1 MTSRGAFPGLLG
13 RRNECLVL
21 DDLLA
26 GARSG
31 RSGVLVLRGE
41 AGIGKTE
48 LLNYVVER
56 ATGCRVVRA
65 AGVQSEMELSHAGLH
80 QLCAPLLSGIDDLP
94 EPQRDALCTA
104 FGLRGGAAPDRFLVG
119 LATLSLLAD
128 AGGNQPLVCLIDDA
142 QWLDRAS
149 AQSLE
154 FVARR
159 LLAESVV
166 LVFAVRSPSVRE
178 PTVGESITG
187 LPELPVTGLTESDS
201 RKLLDS
207 VVTGPLDHRVRSR
220 IIAET
225 RGNPLALLE
234 LPRGLAPVD
243 LADGFVRPDVRP
255 LSSQIEQ
262 GFLRRV
268 QSLRAETQRLLFT
281 AAAEPVGDVTL
292 LRRAAERL
300 GIAVD
305 TAVEHAEASGL
316 ITFGTWV
323 RFRHPLVRSAAYG
336 AAGLDGRRE
345 VHRALAEATDARLDP
360 DRRAWHLA
368 CATAGPDETVAA
380 ELERLA
386 GRAQARGGIAAA
398 AAFLDRAAELTP
410 DPARRGARAL
420 AAAQAKYQAGAFDA
434 ARGLADVAELGS
446 LDALGSAQAKLLRG
460 QIMSASKS
468 ASAGL
473 PLLLDAAKRLEPLD
487 AGLAR
492 ETYRDAIYAA
502 LTAGRLP
509 KGGVLEVAKAVLSAP
524 RPAEPRR
531 DDLLLEGIA
540 RLTTEG
546 YAVGTPMV
554 LDALAA
560 FRTEEVSGAEGLG
573 WLPLACRLAHST
585 WDFESWSV
593 LSAGLVDLARGT
605 GALTVLPSALL
616 LRLSNRVFAGNLA
629 DADSLVVEATAI
641 GEATGSRFFAHY
653 GALVVEP
660 WKGREPE
667 TRQAIEAITQDLLLR
682 GEGKVVTATQ
692 WAAAVLYNGLGRY
705 EEAYVAAKRGCE
717 NPQELGLYLQS
728 MVELVEAS
736 AHLGRPEDAAG
747 TVRTIHAMAQASG
760 TDWALGTSARTRA
773 LVSDGET
780 ADALYREAIERLGR
794 TEVRTELARVQLLY
808 GEWLRRENRRADARA
823 HLAVAHEM
831 LRQIGAEAFAERAR
845 RELQATGAKVRK
857 RAAATHEALT
867 PQEAQIARLAGE
879 GLTNSEIGAQLFIS
893 PHTVEWHLRK
903 VFSKLGISSRK
914 EIRTMRLEG
923 EATSA

>member
-1 MTSRGAFPGLLG
+1 MTSRGPFAGLLG
-13 RRNECLVL
+13 RRDECRVL

-48 LLNYVVER
+48 LLNYAFER

-65 AGVQSEMELSHAGLH
+65 AGVQSEMELSYAGLH
-80 QLCAPLLSGIDDLP
+80 QLCAPLLGGVDNLP
-94 EPQRDALCTA
+94 GPQRDALSTA
-104 FGLRGGAAPDRFLVG
+104 FGLRGGDAPDRFLVG
-119 LATLSLLAD
+119 LATLSLLAE
-128 AGGNQPLVCLIDDA
+128 AGGDQPLVCLIDDA
-142 QWLDRAS
+142 QWLDRVS
-149 AQSLE
+149 AQTLE

-166 LVFAVRSPSVRE
+166 LVFAVRDANACE
-178 PTVGESITG
+178 PVSDLPD
-187 LPELPVTGLTESDS
+187 LPELPVPGLNDSDS

-207 VVTGPLDHRVRSR
+207 IVAGPLDHRVRSR
-220 IIAET
+220 IVAET

-243 LADGFVRPDVRP
+243 LTDGFVRPDARP

-268 QSLRAETQRLLFT
+268 RSLPAETQRLLFT

-300 GIAVD
+300 GIVVD

-316 ITFGTWV
+316 ITFGAWA
-323 RFRHPLVRSAAYG
+323 RFRHPLVRSAAYR

-345 VHRALAEATDARLDP
+345 VHRALADATDAQLDP
-360 DRRAWHLA
+360 DRRVWHLA
-368 CATAGPDETVAA
+368 RATAGPDETVAA
-380 ELERLA
+380 ELERSA
-386 GRAQARGGIAAA
+386 DRARARGGIAAA

-420 AAAQAKYQAGAFDA
+420 AAAQAKYHAGAFDA
-434 ARGLADVAELGS
+434 ARELADAAELGP
-446 LDALGSAQAKLLRG
+446 LDELGAARSTLLRG
-460 QIMSASKS
+460 QILSASKS
-468 ASAGL
+468 AGAGL
-473 PLLLDAAKRLEPLD
+473 PLLLDAAKRLEELD
-487 AGLAR
+487 ARRAR

-509 KGGVLEVAKAVLSAP
+509 KDGVLAVAKAVLSAP
-524 RPAEPRR
+524 RPAEPTR
-531 DDLLLEGIA
+531 DDLLLAGLA
-540 RLTTEG
+540 RVSTEG
-546 YAVGTPMV
+546 YAAGTPM
-554 LDALAA
+554 LLKALAA
-560 FRTEEVSGAEGLG
+560 FRTDDVSREEGLG
-573 WLPLACRLAHST
+573 WLPLACRSAHST

-593 LSAGLVDLARGT
+593 LSAGLVDLARETGT
-605 GALTVLPSALL
+605 LSVLPSALL
-616 LRLSNRVFAGNLA
+616 LRLSNRVFAGDLA
-629 DADSLVVEATAI
+629 GADSLVVEATAI

-667 TRQAIEAITQDLLLR
+667 TQQAIEAITQDLLLR

-705 EEAYVAAKRGCE
+705 EEAYAAAKRGCA

-728 MVELVEAS
+728 MVEFIEAS
-736 AHLGRPEDAAG
+736 ARLGRPEDAIG
-747 TVRTIHAMAQASG
+747 TVRTIHDMARASG
-760 TDWALGTSARTRA
+760 TDWALGTSARVRA
-773 LVSDGET
+773 LVSDGQA
-780 ADALYREAIERLGR
+780 ADALYREAIERLGD
-794 TEVRTELARVQLLY
+794 TEVRMEFARVQLLY

-823 HLAVAHEM
+823 HLAAAHEM
-831 LRQIGAEAFAERAR
+831 LSRIGAEAFAERAR

-857 RAAATHEALT
+857 RTAATDEALT
-867 PQEAQIARLAGE
+867 PQEAQIARLAGD
-879 GLTNSEIGAQLFIS
+879 GLTNPEIGAQLFIS

-903 VFSKLGISSRK
+903 VFSKLGISSRR
-914 EIRTMRLEG
+914 EIRTTPLEG

>member
-1 MTSRGAFPGLLG
+1 MTSRGSFAGLLG
-13 RRNECLVL
+13 RRNECRVL

-31 RSGVLVLRGE
+31 RSGVMVLRGE

-56 ATGCRVVRA
+56 ATGCRIARA
-65 AGVQSEMELSHAGLH
+65 AGVQSEMELSYAGLH
-80 QLCAPLLSGIDDLP
+80 QLCAPLLGGINDLP

-104 FGLRGGAAPDRFLVG
+104 FGLRGGDTPDRFLVG

-128 AGGNQPLVCLIDDA
+128 VGGDQPLVCLVDDA
-142 QWLDRAS
+142 QWLDDVS
-149 AQSLE
+149 AQTLE

-159 LLAESVV
+159 LFAESVV
-166 LVFAVRSPSVRE
+166 LVFAVRE
-178 PTVGESITG
+178 PTTRKSIAG
-187 LPELPVTGLTESDS
+187 LPELPVKGLTESDS

-207 VVTGPLDHRVRSR
+207 VVTGPLDDRVRSR
-220 IIAET
+220 IVAET

-234 LPRGLAPVD
+234 LPGGLAPVD
-243 LADGFVRPDVRP
+243 LTDAFVRPDARP
-255 LSSQIEQ
+255 LSSHIEQ

-268 QSLRAETQRLLFT
+268 QSLPAETQRLLVT

-292 LRRAAERL
+292 LRRAAGRL

-305 TAVEHAEASGL
+305 TAVEHAETSGL

-323 RFRHPLVRSAAYG
+323 RFRHPLVRSAAYR
-336 AAGLDGRRE
+336 AGGPDGRRE
-345 VHRALAEATDARLDP
+345 AHKALADATDTQLDP

-380 ELERLA
+380 ELERSA
-386 GRAQARGGIAAA
+386 DRAQARGGIAAA

-434 ARGLADVAELGS
+434 ARELADAAELGP
-446 LDALGSAQAKLLRG
+446 LDDLGAAQSTLLRG

-473 PLLLDAAKRLEPLD
+473 PLLLEAAKRFEPLD
-487 AGLAR
+487 PRRAR

-509 KGGVLEVAKAVLSAP
+509 KGGVREVAKAVLSAP
-524 RPAEPRR
+524 RPAEPTR
-531 DDLLLEGIA
+531 DDLLLTGLA
-540 RLTTEG
+540 RVATEG
-546 YAVGTPMV
+546 YVAGTPM
-554 LDALAA
+554 LLTALAA
-560 FRTEEVSGAEGLG
+560 FRTDEVSGAEGLG

-593 LSAGLVDLARGT
+593 LSARLVDLARET
-605 GALTVLPSALL
+605 GALSVLPSALL

-629 DADSLVVEATAI
+629 GADSLVVEATAI

-660 WKGREPE
+660 WRGRESE

-682 GEGKVVTATQ
+682 GEGKVTTATQ

-705 EEAYVAAKRGCE
+705 EEAYAAAKRGCE

-728 MVELVEAS
+728 MVELVEA
-736 AHLGRPEDAAG
+736 AARLGRPEDAAE
-747 TVRTIHAMAQASG
+747 TVRTIHDMAQASG
-760 TDWALGTSARTRA
+760 TDWALGTSARARA
-773 LVSDGET
+773 LVSDGQA
-780 ADALYREAIERLGR
+780 ADALYREAIERLGN
-794 TEVRTELARVQLLY
+794 TDVKTELARAQLLY

-831 LRQIGAEAFAERAR
+831 LSQMGAEAFAERAR

-857 RAAATHEALT
+857 RSAATHEALT
-867 PQEAQIARLAGE
+867 PQEAQIARLAAD
-879 GLTNSEIGAQLFIS
+879 GLTNPEIGAQLFIS

-914 EIRTMRLEG
+914 EIRTVRLEG

>member
-1 MTSRGAFPGLLG
+1 MMSRGPFAGLLG
-13 RRNECLVL
+13 RRDECRAL

-48 LLNYVVER
+48 LLNYVFEH
-56 ATGCRVVRA
+56 ATGCRIVRA
-65 AGVQSEMELSHAGLH
+65 AGAQSEMELSYAGLH
-80 QLCAPLLSGIDDLP
+80 QLCAPLLGGIDNLP

-104 FGLRGGAAPDRFLVG
+104 FGLRGGDAPDRFLVG
-119 LATLSLLAD
+119 LATLSLLAE
-128 AGGNQPLVCLIDDA
+128 AGGDQPLVCLIDDA
-142 QWLDRAS
+142 QWLDRVS
-149 AQSLE
+149 AQTLE

-166 LVFAVRSPSVRE
+166 LLFAVREATACE
-178 PTVGESITG
+178 PAAG
-187 LPELPVTGLTESDS
+187 LTDLPDLPVTGLTESDS
-201 RKLLDS
+201 RDLLDS

-220 IIAET
+220 IVAET

-243 LADGFVRPDVRP
+243 LLTDGFVRTDARP

-268 QSLRAETQRLLFT
+268 RALPDGTQRLLFT

-292 LRRAAERL
+292 LRRAAARL
-300 GIAVD
+300 GIVLDA
-305 TAVEHAEASGL
+305 AVEHAEASGL
-316 ITFGTWV
+316 ITFGTLV
-323 RFRHPLVRSAAYG
+323 RFRHPLVRSAAYR
-336 AAGLDGRRE
+336 AAGPDGRRE
-345 VHRALAEATDARLDP
+345 VHRALADATDAELDP

-368 CATAGPDETVAA
+368 RATAGPDETVAA
-380 ELERLA
+380 ELERSA
-386 GRAQARGGIAAA
+386 DRAQARGGIAAA

-420 AAAQAKYQAGAFDA
+420 AAAHAKYQAGAYDA
-434 ARGLADVAELGS
+434 ARELADAAELGP
-446 LDALGSAQAKLLRG
+446 LDELGAAQSTLLRG

-473 PLLLDAAKRLEPLD
+473 PLLLEAAKRLESLD
-487 AGLAR
+487 ARRAR

-509 KGGVLEVAKAVLSAP
+509 KGGILTVAKAILSAP
-524 RPAEPRR
+524 MPAEPTR
-531 DDLLLEGIA
+531 DDLLLAGLA
-540 RLTTEG
+540 RVTTEG
-546 YAVGTPMV
+546 YAAGTPM
-554 LDALAA
+554 LLEALVA
-560 FRTEEVSGAEGLG
+560 FRTDEVSREEGLG

-593 LSAGLVDLARGT
+593 LSAGLVDLARETGT
-605 GALTVLPSALL
+605 LSVLPSALL
-616 LRLSNRVFAGNLA
+616 LRLSNRVFAGNLVG
-629 DADSLVVEATAI
+629 ADSLVVEATAI

-667 TRQAIEAITQDLLLR
+667 TQQAIKAITQDLLLR

-705 EEAYVAAKRGCE
+705 EEAYAAAKRGCE

-736 AHLGRPEDAAG
+736 GRLGKPEDATEA
-747 TVRTIHAMAQASG
+747 VRTIHDMAQASG
-760 TDWALGTSARTRA
+760 TDWALGTSAMVRA
-773 LVSDGET
+773 LVSDGQA
-780 ADALYREAIERLGR
+780 ADALYREAIERLGN
-794 TEVRTELARVQLLY
+794 TEVRTEFARVQLLY
-808 GEWLRRENRRADARA
+808 GEWLRRGNRRADARA
-823 HLAVAHEM
+823 HLAAAYDM
-831 LRQIGAEAFAERAR
+831 LSQIGAEAFAERAR

-857 RAAATHEALT
+857 RTAATHETLT

-879 GLTNSEIGAQLFIS
+879 GLTNPEIGAQLFIS

-903 VFSKLGISSRK
+903 VFSKLGISSRR
-914 EIRTMRLEG
+914 EIRTMQLEG